1 MMTVLAYPATRY
13 TPPELVDI
21 TSREECERL
30 GPSAL
35 KAFFNIVK
43 LWHLRDE
50 DAMRLLGGMASS
62 TYYSMKKSPRRTL
75 DPDTILRISYLIG
88 IFKALNILH
97 SRTLADRWVSLP
109 NQNPIFRGSTPLDYV
124 MRGGIPAIQL
134 VRRLLDARRGG
145 I

>member
-1 MMTVLAYPATRY
+1 MTFLAYPETRY
-13 TPPELVDI
+13 PAPELVDI

-35 KAFFNIVK
+35 RVFFNIVDC
-43 LWHLRDE
+43 WHLRDE

-62 TYYSMKKSPRRTL
+62 TYYAMKKSPRRAL
-75 DPDTILRISYLIG
+75 DPDTMLRVSYLVG

-97 SRTLADRWVSLP
+97 NSALADRWVTLP
-109 NQNPIFRGSTPLDYV
+109 DHNPIFRGVTPLEY
-124 MRGGIPAIQL
+124 MIRGGIPAIQV

>member
-1 MMTVLAYPATRY
+1 MTVLTYPETRY
-13 TPPELVDI
+13 SAPELVDI
-21 TSREECERL
+21 TSREECVRL

-43 LWHLRDE
+43 LWHVRDE
-50 DAMRLLGGMASS
+50 DAMRLLGGVASS
-62 TYYSMKKSPRRTL
+62 TYYAMKKSPRRAI
-75 DPDTILRISYLIG
+75 DPDTMLRISYLVG

-97 SRTLADRWVSLP
+97 NKALADRWVTLL
-109 NQNPIFRGSTPLDYV
+109 NANPIFRGITPLEY
-124 MRGGIPAIQL
+124 MIRGGIPAIQV